1 MSNSSIRFG
10 IWALVHGSRAALQDP
25 DEPYDASWER
35 NRSLVLKAE
44 ALGYD
49 STLVAQHTINPHSQA
64 LDQLEAW
71 TASAALAGLTNRIE
85 IITAIKPYL
94 YHPVVLAK
102 MALQIENISR
112 GRFAI
117 NLVNAWNRPE
127 LEKAGIGFAEHD
139 ERYAYGREWISVVK
153 PLTGGERVSFKG
165 RHFNVDDYELL
176 PHDQYR
182 ARPTIYLGGESEPAR
197 ALAADHADVWFING
211 QPLDDVN
218 QLIADVSSRPR
229 HGAPLRFG
237 LSAFVIARDT
247 DEEAHA
253 AHGHLLDLAAKDAP
267 LRAIQKLNTDPEV
280 VMKQT
285 MTKSLRVGTNGGTAA
300 GLVGSYD
307 TVTRR
312 IHEFHAAGIE
322 LFMLQFQPFEAE
334 MARFAENIIPR
345 FRVDHHA

>member
-1 MSNSSIRFG
+1 MDFRG
-10 IWALVHGSRAALQDP
+10 QAADG
-25 DEPYDASWER
+25 R
-35 NRSLVLKAE
+35 RTRVL
-44 ALGYD
+44 
-49 STLVAQHTINPHSQA
+49 H
-64 LDQLEAW
+64 
-71 TASAALAGLTNRIE
+71 
-85 IITAIKPYL
+85 
-94 YHPVVLAK
+94 
-102 MALQIENISR
+102 
-112 GRFAI
+112 
-117 NLVNAWNRPE
+117 
-127 LEKAGIGFAEHD
+127 
-139 ERYAYGREWISVVK
+139 
-153 PLTGGERVSFKG
+153 
-165 RHFNVDDYELL
+165 DYELL

-253 AHGHLLDLAAKDAP
+253 AHERLLDLAAKDAP
-267 LRAIQKLNTDPEV
+267 LRAIQKLNTDSEV

-285 MTKSLRVGTNGGTAA
+285 MTKSPRVGTNGGTAA

-312 IHEFHAAGIE
+312 IHDFHAAGIE

-334 MARFAENIIPR
+334 MARFAEKIIPR
-345 FRVDHHA
+345 FRLDHSA